1 MNYDVI
7 IVGGGPAGL
16 SAALYAARAGLRT
29 AVIEKEMPGGQVAT
43 TNRVE
48 NYPGSIADP
57 SGMNLSERM
66 KEQAEEFGAT
76 LISDEITALELEGTK
91 KIAKGKKEEYAAP
104 TLIFATGANPRKLGI
119 PGEEEFIGRGVGY
132 CATCDGAFFAGLPV
146 YIVGGGDSAF
156 DEGLFLATMCSKVT
170 ILYRGDTPRAA
181 KVLQER
187 VAAAENMEVRLNS
200 NVVEISGDAA
210 MNRIVIENSKTGE
223 REEVTGD
230 FGLFIF
236 AGYVPN
242 TKLLEGK
249 IPLDKGY
256 VHADPETME
265 TEIAGFYAAGDVRN
279 KVVRQVVTAV
289 ADGAIAA
296 IRAGKYVEA
305 AKAGKKIG

>member
-1 MNYDVI
+1 MDFDVVI
-7 IVGGGPAGL
+7 LGGGPAGL
-16 SAALYAARAGLRT
+16 SAALYAARAGLCT
-29 AVIEKEMPGGQVAT
+29 AVIEKEIPGGQVAT
-43 TNRVE
+43 TGRVE

-57 SGMNLSERM
+57 SGMGLSERM
-66 KEQAEEFGAT
+66 KEQAEEFGAK
-76 LISDEITALELEGTK
+76 LISDEITALELDGAK
-91 KIAKGKKEEYAAP
+91 KIAKGKKEDYVAP
-104 TLIFATGANPRKLGI
+104 ALIFATGANPRKLGI
-119 PGEEEFIGRGVGY
+119 PGEEEFTGRGVGY
-132 CATCDGAFFAGLPV
+132 CATCDGAFFSGLPV
-146 YIVGGGDSAF
+146 YVVGGGDSAF

-187 VAAAENMEVRLNS
+187 VAAAENMEVRLNT
-200 NVVEISGDAA
+200 NVVEISGDSV

-249 IPLDKGY
+249 LPLEKGY
-256 VHADPETME
+256 VRADPETME
-265 TEIAGFYAAGDVRN
+265 TEISGLYAVGDVRN
-279 KVVRQVVTAV
+279 KAVRQVVTAA

-305 AKAGKKIG
+305 AKTGKKTR